1 MLSYLENTF
10 AIALRLMLRLRPGST
25 AMMILLALVSGAIC
39 AGRVRSR
46 KVRRIFLWALPLGAA
61 ALEILELL
69 LVPLDRGGNWGLAAG
84 FCAAIV
90 ALFWL
95 SFATVSLIFWQ
106 KRKNDK

>member
-61 ALEILELL
+61 LEVLELL

-95 SFATVSLIFWQ
+95 SFATGSLIFWQ